1 MCSDQVCGAVVGQ
14 IEERVAGIQRCL
26 TWWRNTRV
34 WIMSRVIWAWGRIG
48 RGDGLGDTMNDSVA
62 RHVGWWVR
70 HVPRCLHPN
79 TRSIQRCKCLL
90 TNSLSRACRWY
101 ATKASGSPPH
111 HSGSATFCTWGRR
124 KREG

>member
-62 RHVGWWVR
+62 RHVGWLVGWTRASLLASEHEIDPEVQVLADELALEGLSVVRDEGVWVPSAPLRQR
-70 HVPRCLHPN
+70 HVLH
-79 TRSIQRCKCLL
+79 L
-90 TNSLSRACRWY
+90 
-101 ATKASGSPPH
+101 
-111 HSGSATFCTWGRR
+111 GR
-124 KREG
+124 